1 MVKLRE
7 RVAFYPFFFLMALC
21 QFVVEK
27 VNEKRGKILS
37 FFFFGQKKTSV
48 SQSIRLVFMF
58 SFDISQILKWFYFMS
73 SLWLKLKPNVCVC
86 ENSKF
91 YNLIFGGNV
100 HLKRPNLYIG
110 FMGIYVVQFGQ
121 VLWT

>member
-37 FFFFGQKKTSV
+37 FFFFGQKRTSV

-73 SLWLKLKPNVCVC
+73 SLWLKLKPNVCV
-86 ENSKF
+86 
-91 YNLIFGGNV
+91 
-100 HLKRPNLYIG
+100 
-110 FMGIYVVQFGQ
+110 
-121 VLWT
+121 